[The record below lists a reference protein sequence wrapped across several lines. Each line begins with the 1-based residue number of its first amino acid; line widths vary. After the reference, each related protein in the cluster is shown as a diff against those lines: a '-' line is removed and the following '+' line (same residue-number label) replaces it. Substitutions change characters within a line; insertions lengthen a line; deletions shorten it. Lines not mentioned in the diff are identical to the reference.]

1 MNVPALICTCSP
13 EMYVFFKAIGIA
25 MLCGVAFIASLCM
38 LILWIVG
45 HSTGW
50 ETVGAMGI
58 FYLGLVWL
66 SVCMRQL
73 GSA

>member
-1 MNVPALICTCSP
+1 
-13 EMYVFFKAIGIA
+13 MYVLFKAIGIA

-38 LILWIVG
+38 MILWIVG

-50 ETVGAMGI
+50 ETVGAMAI

-66 SVCMRQL
+66 SV
-73 GSA
+73 